1 MVARESL
8 VLFVLKWAP
17 PFSRRALSQGD
28 LEVEVVFTAA
38 QGRTGTRGAETYQ
51 RGVDD
56 HHRARWNVVEHLAAG
71 QVLEAEDLPVA
82 TQQGSLKFR
91 RLAKGS
97 SAKAMSRQRRGWLTW
112 RRAPLRSCGCL
123 VVSPG
128 RLPRR

>member
-91 RLAKGS
+91 AGKGLIG
-97 SAKAMSRQRRGWLTW
+97 KGDDGWLTW

-128 RLPRR
+128 RPPRR